1 MEKMAFYILSFIAI
15 ISSVF
20 MITRKNPVHSVLWM
34 LLTFFSVAGIFIQ
47 LNAEFI
53 AAIQVIVYAGAILVL
68 YLFVVM
74 LLNPKTHG
82 FAKIPYR
89 YGVVIV
95 VAILFVIQIIM
106 AVSMVKVLGKQGNIT
121 PEKMAE
127 IGNVKLFGAEL
138 FNTYIVPF
146 EIASILLLVAMIGAI
161 VIALR
166 K

>member
-1 MEKMAFYILSFIAI
+1 MEKLAFYILSFVII

-89 YGVVIV
+89 YGVTIVIV
-95 VAILFVIQIIM
+95 LLFVIQIFM
-106 AVSMVKVLGKQGNIT
+106 AVSMTKVLGSPGNIT
-121 PEKMAE
+121 PEKS
-127 IGNVKLFGAEL
+127 EL
-138 FNTYIVPF
+138 QI
-146 EIASILLLVAMIGAI
+146 IIL
-161 VIALR
+161 
-166 K
+166 

>member
-1 MEKMAFYILSFIAI
+1 MEKAAFYILSLITVVSA
-15 ISSVF
+15 VF

-89 YGVVIV
+89 YALTIIV
-95 VAILFVIQIIM
+95 VILFVLQIII
-106 AVSMVKVLGKQGNIT
+106 AVGMTKVLGRSGNIT
-121 PEKMAE
+121 PEVMSE
-127 IGNVKLFGAEL
+127 VGNVKLFGAEL

>member
-1 MEKMAFYILSFIAI
+1 MEKAAFYILSFVII

-47 LNAEFI
+47 LNAEFV

-89 YGVVIV
+89 YGMTILVVIV
-95 VAILFVIQIIM
+95 FVLQIFM
-106 AVSMVKVLGKQGNIT
+106 AASMSKVLGLKGVIT
-121 PEKMAE
+121 SEKMAE

-138 FNTYIVPF
+138 FSTYIVPF

-161 VIALR
+161 VLALR